1 MSILL
6 FRYFTVLKVFLRKTG
21 DVCFR
26 RLQSNLFGIMN
37 SSIIP
42 SLFYSAS
49 NVLLNNLLINRDA
62 FRDEILNVL
71 MESRY
76 DKTRK

>member
-1 MSILL
+1 MFILL
-6 FRYFTVLKVFLRKTG
+6 ARYFTVLKVSLRKTG

-26 RLQSNLFGIMN
+26 GLQNNLFGIMN
-37 SSIIP
+37 SSISP
-42 SLFYSAS
+42 SLFYNAS
-49 NVLLNNLLINRDA
+49 NVSLNDLLINRDA